1 MYNACNTINDP
12 AFFFFVK
19 SCLPPHLSKET
30 SCETPATISSHIVT
44 VLIAHLK
51 KNKQTNKQEYYS
63 TNKYNKLLKEG
74 TKNNT

>member
-1 MYNACNTINDP
+1 MIQH
-12 AFFFFVK
+12 FFFVK

-51 KNKQTNKQEYYS
+51 KKQTNKQTNKS
-63 TNKYNKLLKEG
+63 IIVLTNTTNYLKKEQK
-74 TKNNT
+74 TIHKIYE

>member
-1 MYNACNTINDP
+1 MIQH
-12 AFFFFVK
+12 FFFFVK

-30 SCETPATISSHIVT
+30 SCETSATISSHIVT

-51 KNKQTNKQEYYS
+51 KKQTNKQEYYS

>member
-12 AFFFFVK
+12 EFFFCK
-19 SCLPPHLSKET
+19 KLSLSKET

-51 KNKQTNKQEYYS
+51 KKQQTNKQ
-63 TNKYNKLLKEG
+63 TRVL
-74 TKNNT
+74 

>member
-1 MYNACNTINDP
+1 MIHH
-12 AFFFFVK
+12 FFFVK

-51 KNKQTNKQEYYS
+51 KKKQTNKQKNKS
-63 TNKYNKLLKEG
+63 IIVLTNTTNYLKEEQK
-74 TKNNT
+74 TIHKIYK